1 MAELEGK
8 LKEYVFDNYL
18 SQAVH
23 QRLKNQYDRIIAENS
38 KIPLAEL
45 EGKLKEYV
53 FDNYSFPFN
62 EFDTINSV
70 LHYGDVSFPSKK
82 EKDDKKFITELP
94 ETLEKKELEYLV
106 NQFENTHDD
115 EIYAICGPVYFDY
128 NWIFRQP
135 PQLIKHILGEMSEK
149 ELKELKGKGWVSVE
163 DPLTENKYYINTEPE
178 ERSYP
183 KMRFDNP
190 TKLNDVVSDFR
201 YKQQH
206 LEWKEIYISP
216 AIAKSNLSSEIVRKI
231 HKQLEINTTLGIPF
245 DDEDE
250 DAPHSFDIQP
260 RRMRSS
266 GGDPDLDKAKI
277 RWHWT
282 TPGYYLYQYT
292 PNPKDRER
300 DPKKPKKPYSTL
312 LRPKSSSGFQDYT
325 EPNLPTAYPPPLMN
339 IVPPF
344 RGPKNTFMIHTFI
357 PEDTFIENGR
367 LKTVAFTNYIYKMM
381 QLIFKTADKNS
392 TPITTKKRICI
403 KLLAIG
409 YNDNSFKKIRSEDT
423 QNIGE
428 KIGDIFFSAV
438 RDFSMMYE
446 STIHVILYYDLKTQQ
461 NVKLRYDNYVNQRLS
476 ILNKSNV
483 ALDSTLHFKISD
495 MEDFFTLKWTL
506 EDSLN
511 GNDLLYFVDYCS
523 TSRAFIGNTGKIP
536 ENLHAFDTT
545 AYIDQIVNCLN
556 NIQGDIDDIYLAL
569 NIEDIIAEISKNI
582 ENWRSE
588 PKPQYYATILKKYEN
603 MKEVIEAADA
613 ARAADERAAAAIAA
627 AGTPEDRLERVSE
640 LNAVEISWWRR
651 DDGYQPRNAYIS
663 SFEEHIYRLKNLL
676 DQVHAVAPAARA
688 AAPPPLP
695 GVGASPHFEIV
706 KLYTECKT
714 ILKILIKMKYD
725 DIQISKAHH
734 NLIKQ
739 SLTKLELPF
748 SCSWSMDAK
757 FTTGV
762 DDGANLPNSSVLH
775 NPFFCT
781 KILDPKEWQFIDFED
796 IGVHDIPKSNPVSQL
811 VKPFVDAK
819 IRSSE
824 NATPV
829 KTNTLIVSKNPN
841 MEMMSANIQEILT
854 HIMYKNARV
863 KYNGNSMILINYS
876 WDKQI
881 FVKKRND
888 KSRVTQ
894 SKTIDFA
901 ELMGLRS
908 QKGCVNYPIF
918 IANLSLYLYKGNLS
932 DITSTDLA
940 RISCDLD
947 GAMFKTNMQI
957 VWDQMMRNLN
967 EIDFSEIKN
976 EIRKQF
982 ETQKTEVELKSV
994 PRPPGPPPPPPPPP
1008 PPRPPTYDE
1017 IFRNITSNTEVLK
1030 RLVDN
1035 TPGRIIDR
1043 SITHARDAAVQYN
1056 TDVIGMVS
1064 NPPPSNPPANKL
1076 LGWNTYNQYDC
1087 DTLYITVD
1095 GNEKTPYTSLK
1106 PGDEIWIKNV
1116 NITPV
1121 TIQKWNITGVPT
1133 INGSV
1138 ASIYVEKVIAAK
1150 VKFKEIGY
1158 DAQIKLVLKISRD
1171 FDDYNKNVS
1180 VKSKS
1185 NFQHDKYL
1193 MLNTRVPGLHP
1204 PQRLREIWRDD
1215 DDD

>member
-1 MAELEGK
+1 L
-8 LKEYVFDNYL
+8 F
-18 SQAVH
+18 SIQ
-23 QRLKNQYDRIIAENS
+23 
-38 KIPLAEL
+38 
-45 EGKLKEYV
+45 
-53 FDNYSFPFN
+53 
-62 EFDTINSV
+62 
-70 LHYGDVSFPSKK
+70 

-216 AIAKSNLSSEIVRKI
+216 AIAKSNLTSEIVRKI
-231 HKQLEINTTLGIPF
+231 KKQSEINRTLGIPF
-245 DDEDE
+245 DHKEDDEV
-250 DAPHSFDIQP
+250 P
-260 RRMRSS
+260 RSSDLIRTQSS
-266 GGDPDLDKAKI
+266 GGDSEIKNAKI

-282 TPGYYLYQYT
+282 TPGYYLYQYN
-292 PNPKDRER
+292 PNPKDRDR
-300 DPKKPKKPYSTL
+300 DTKKPKKPYSTL

-545 AYIDQIVNCLN
+545 TYINQIVVCLN
-556 NIQGDIDDIYLAL
+556 SILNDIHSIYVEL
-569 NIEDIIAEISKNI
+569 NIDGIIKEISTNI
-582 ENWRSE
+582 NNWRKK
-588 PKPQYYATILKKYEN
+588 PRPQYYANILKKYEN
-603 MKEVIEAADA
+603 MKEVIDEADA
-613 ARAADERAAAAIAA
+613 AAEARKIAEEEEAGEDAEEADVERIRAALEEIRAAR
-627 AGTPEDRLERVSE
+627 GTPDERLERLQE

-651 DDGYQPRNAYIS
+651 DDGYEPRNAYIS
-663 SFEEHIYRLKNLL
+663 SFEEHIYRLKKLL
-676 DQVHAVAPAARA
+676 DQVDTVAPAARA
-688 AAPPPLP
+688 LA

-725 DIQISKAHH
+725 DIQISKTHH

-748 SCSWSMDAK
+748 SWSMDAK

-781 KILDPKEWQFIDFED
+781 KILDPKEWQLKMQHQSKQTLLLF
-796 IGVHDIPKSNPVSQL
+796 Q
-811 VKPFVDAK
+811 K
-819 IRSSE
+819 IR
-824 NATPV
+824 TW
-829 KTNTLIVSKNPN
+829 K
-841 MEMMSANIQEILT
+841 
-854 HIMYKNARV
+854 
-863 KYNGNSMILINYS
+863 
-876 WDKQI
+876 
-881 FVKKRND
+881 
-888 KSRVTQ
+888 
-894 SKTIDFA
+894 
-901 ELMGLRS
+901 
-908 QKGCVNYPIF
+908 
-918 IANLSLYLYKGNLS
+918 
-932 DITSTDLA
+932 
-940 RISCDLD
+940 
-947 GAMFKTNMQI
+947 
-957 VWDQMMRNLN
+957 
-967 EIDFSEIKN
+967 
-976 EIRKQF
+976 
-982 ETQKTEVELKSV
+982 
-994 PRPPGPPPPPPPPP
+994 
-1008 PPRPPTYDE
+1008 
-1017 IFRNITSNTEVLK
+1017 
-1030 RLVDN
+1030 
-1035 TPGRIIDR
+1035 
-1043 SITHARDAAVQYN
+1043 
-1056 TDVIGMVS
+1056 
-1064 NPPPSNPPANKL
+1064 
-1076 LGWNTYNQYDC
+1076 
-1087 DTLYITVD
+1087 
-1095 GNEKTPYTSLK
+1095 
-1106 PGDEIWIKNV
+1106 
-1116 NITPV
+1116 
-1121 TIQKWNITGVPT
+1121 
-1133 INGSV
+1133 
-1138 ASIYVEKVIAAK
+1138 
-1150 VKFKEIGY
+1150 
-1158 DAQIKLVLKISRD
+1158 
-1171 FDDYNKNVS
+1171 
-1180 VKSKS
+1180 
-1185 NFQHDKYL
+1185 
-1193 MLNTRVPGLHP
+1193 
-1204 PQRLREIWRDD
+1204 
-1215 DDD
+1215 